1 MERNLEENDLDRWAE
16 RVVRAGVSAP
26 AVFLL
31 ELGKPLAFIGSQMML
46 LWGPIAHLLVEPERY
61 DRFTRSLA
69 DRAKWESLI
78 RRIEELEAHS
88 DE

>member
-46 LWGPIAHLLVEPERY
+46 LWGPIAHLLVEPDRY
-61 DRFTRSLA
+61 DRFTQSLA
-69 DRAKWESLI
+69 DRSKWENLI
-78 RRIEELEAHS
+78 RRIEELEARTRS
-88 DE
+88 